1 LLEIRINKIKL
12 TSKIPLK
19 LENMKKINFSIIVL
33 AIVLCASC
41 ENTTQKSKQTS
52 QNQTKQEKVGG
63 VVENVLTKAEQDALT
78 PDMVIKTLKEGNQRF
93 MSNELTARNHSEQ
106 VRKSTKA
113 QFPKAIILSCVDS
126 RVPVEDVFDRGIGD
140 VFVARVAGNFV
151 NEDILGSMEF
161 ACKVSGSK
169 LILVM
174 GHEHCGAVKAAV
186 DDVKLGNITPMLA
199 KIRPAV
205 ESVKYDG
212 ERTSKNQEFVH
223 LASQSNIRNTIEKI
237 KRDSPILKEME
248 EKGEIKI
255 IGALY
260 DMDDGSVD
268 FL

>member
-1 LLEIRINKIKL
+1 
-12 TSKIPLK
+12 
-19 LENMKKINFSIIVL
+19 MKKFKLSAIILTFFFFAACSDGNQQKVETTTNQL
-33 AIVLCASC
+33 EPKQDAVVGIV
-41 ENTTQKSKQTS
+41 ED
-52 QNQTKQEKVGG
+52 
-63 VVENVLTKAEQDALT
+63 VLTKAEQDALS
-78 PDMVIKTLKEGNQRF
+78 PDMVIQSLKEGNKRF
-93 MSNELTARNHSEQ
+93 MRNDLTARDHSAQ
-106 VRKSTKA
+106 VRKSVKA
-113 QFPKAIILSCVDS
+113 QYPKAIVLSCVDS

-169 LILVM
+169 LILVL

-205 ESVKYDG
+205 ESIEYEG

-223 LASQSNIRNTIEKI
+223 LASQSNVRNTIEKI
-237 KRDSPILKEME
+237 KKDSPILKEME

-255 IGALY
+255 VGAVY

-268 FL
+268 FLK

>member
-1 LLEIRINKIKL
+1 
-12 TSKIPLK
+12 
-19 LENMKKINFSIIVL
+19 
-33 AIVLCASC
+33 
-41 ENTTQKSKQTS
+41 
-52 QNQTKQEKVGG
+52 
-63 VVENVLTKAEQDALT
+63 LTKAEQDALT
-78 PDMVIKTLKEGNQRF
+78 PDIVIQSLKEGNERF
-93 MSNELTARNHSEQ
+93 MKNDLTARDHSAQ
-106 VRKSTKA
+106 VRKSVKA

-186 DDVKLGNITPMLA
+186 DNVKLGNITPMLS

-205 ESVKYDG
+205 ESITYDG
-212 ERTSKNQEFVH
+212 DRTSKNQEFVH
-223 LASQSNIRNTIEKI
+223 MASESNVRNTIEKI
-237 KRDSPILKEME
+237 KSDSPILKEME

-268 FL
+268 FLK